1 MRPHA
6 QPSRGQGPR
15 RRVGAR
21 AALRQQL
28 ATTAMIPVP
37 SLPRTPSAI
46 TAAAATAAIA
56 ATSIVPK
63 RAAIVVVVVVVAHDD
78 GAAVH
83 VRARLLSGCWALRRL
98 RKRPPAAW

>member
-21 AALRQQL
+21 AALRQQP

-63 RAAIVVVVVVVAHDD
+63 RAAIVVVVVVTHDD

-83 VRARLLSGCWALRRL
+83 VRARLLGGCWALRRL

>member
-63 RAAIVVVVVVVAHDD
+63 RAAIVVVVVVAHDD

-83 VRARLLSGCWALRRL
+83 VRARLLRGCWALWRL